1 MNVLKSTRHARIKE
15 IIEHSV
21 IETQEDLALA
31 LKKQHIVVTQA
42 TVSRDIKE
50 LMLIKVPTGDGR
62 YRYAYPTEKELIYS
76 KNRLIN
82 LFRDSV
88 LGINFSENIVIIK
101 TLPGVANA
109 VASALDHAKWPEII
123 GTVAGDDTILIVVKP
138 ISAVED
144 VMKKLRELLS

>member
-1 MNVLKSTRHARIKE
+1 MKAARHARIKE
-15 IIEHSV
+15 IVEHSI

-62 YRYAYPTEKELIYS
+62 YRYAYPADKELMYS
-76 KNRLIN
+76 KNRLLN

-88 LGINFSENIVIIK
+88 VSLNYSEMKRSVMENFK
-101 TLPGVANA
+101 
-109 VASALDHAKWPEII
+109 
-123 GTVAGDDTILIVVKP
+123 
-138 ISAVED
+138 
-144 VMKKLRELLS
+144 